1 VADYDRVGPQSQI
14 NTALCRGRDPA
25 ENISQALGEIVQ
37 NPPAPA
43 GIMVWWT
50 GTAASVP
57 SGWALMDGS
66 DNSVSRGGSGFNL
79 VGRFVLAAATGA
91 GTTGGSSRTSRDGH
105 SHTALISNEDV
116 PVSGSV
122 GQKTT
127 GLTQTGQAAYPEHSV
142 TVTGGEGTTP
152 SGGAHTHEADTDEV
166 TVELK
171 PDGSHDHGGT
181 TTSDET
187 LDPHTDDQVVALIS
201 NHDQHT
207 HSITVTEADGTAGSQ
222 DNRFVDDDTG
232 NVSDPNDLVHTAG
245 GGELTH
251 NQHTHTVVLADSTA
265 STHTHPTAPHDHEII
280 FVEDGAHKHTV
291 ESHSHTVTYAEEA
304 AHHTHPISEAPHTHP
319 LSIDAGDHSHGGVAD
334 LSGGD
339 HDHESGSPAHM
350 QLLPIEKLSRV
361 VSA

>member
-1 VADYDRVGPQSQI
+1 MADYDRVGIKSEI
-14 NTALCRGRDPA
+14 NTSLCRGRDPA
-25 ENISQALGEIVQ
+25 ETVSQALGEIVQ
-37 NPPAPA
+37 NPPAPT

-66 DNSVSRGGSGFNL
+66 DNSVSRGGSGLNL

-116 PVSGSV
+116 PVGGLV

-166 TVELK
+166 TVVLD
-171 PDGSHDHGGT
+171 PDGTHDHGVT
-181 TTSDET
+181 TTSNVT
-187 LDPHTDDQVVALIS
+187 LAAHTAEEVVGLIS
-201 NHDQHT
+201 NHSDHTHGITVTTVSGAGGSQDNKFVNNATGSVTDVSDLAHTAGGGTLAHDQHT
-207 HSITVTEADGTAGSQ
+207 HTVTLG
-222 DNRFVDDDTG
+222 
-232 NVSDPNDLVHTAG
+232 
-245 GGELTH
+245 
-251 NQHTHTVVLADSTA
+251 DSTA
-265 STHTHPTAPHDHEII
+265 STHTHPTVPHGHEIV
-280 FVEDGAHKHTV
+280 FVEDGEHKHTV
-291 ESHSHTVTYAEEA
+291 ESHSHPVTYAEEA

-319 LSIDAGDHSHGGVAD
+319 LLIDASGHSHGGVAH
-334 LSGGD
+334 LSGGG

-361 VSA
+361 VLA